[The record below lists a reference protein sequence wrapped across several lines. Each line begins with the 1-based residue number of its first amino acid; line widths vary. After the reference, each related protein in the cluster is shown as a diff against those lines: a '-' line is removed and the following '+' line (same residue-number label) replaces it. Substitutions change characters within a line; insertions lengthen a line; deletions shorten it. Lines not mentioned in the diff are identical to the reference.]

1 MDCPRCNSNQYHK
14 AGTVKGKQR
23 YKCKNCHYFY
33 SVEKKSTAQNKEI
46 KRLALEMYLEGIGF
60 NSIARIFNISHVSVQ
75 QWVKSNE
82 KVLKELKSDGIIKI
96 IEFDKMLVHLL
107 KKGMKKHRGF
117 LIIELCPDTTN
128 SFWVLGDQKQVR
140 AYGKKNRIF

>member
-1 MDCPRCNSNQYHK
+1 
-14 AGTVKGKQR
+14 
-23 YKCKNCHYFY
+23 
-33 SVEKKSTAQNKEI
+33 
-46 KRLALEMYLEGIGF
+46 MYLEGIGF

-140 AYGKKNRIF
+140 AYGKKNRVF